1 MILPLVE
8 VFYTR
13 NADEIFDSNSCDFY
27 ETIPHRRENFHPPVG
42 ELMEIHNFNNMK
54 NLKIKFK
61 LLIIFGTIVV
71 LFAAVS
77 FWGNKVHNRIN
88 DGNFNVISEHK
99 AVNNLLS
106 KLNIHLLDFN
116 NSFLMFRQ
124 TGKNEDIE
132 KAQASLKTV
141 RDLIE
146 KSSFNDDVLVIGF
159 RDYAE
164 QTAGLYRDITIDLN
178 KLKKENNEAQ
188 LLALTGQVASNIA
201 TFYAASNDFFK
212 SNTLRLNELEQQNLA
227 YANAQKNKL
236 LYFQLGLIVLILLLI
251 TIPYRVVSKSTND
264 ILKIIQKIE
273 NGDLTN
279 DFKSDTH
286 DEFGLIINGLAELQ
300 SKLKSMLGSLKST
313 TQNIFN
319 ASSEFSTGAQTIS
332 SGANTQAASSEEI
345 SAAMEQIAEV
355 FKSSSDNAAET
366 NRIAEKAFK
375 GIQTGASHV
384 ESALSVIED
393 IAEKNSIISE
403 ISYQTKILSINA
415 SVEAAR
421 AAEFGKSFAVVAE
434 EVKKLAENTQES
446 ALEIS
451 SVSKE
456 GVELT
461 RQSASDLHNLVSEFQ
476 KTSELI
482 DQIAQA
488 SQEHILT
495 IEQINN
501 SIQEFNNVTQQNA
514 SSAEELAAS
523 SDDLLQFVE
532 SLQSLM
538 SVFRIEDADTITE
551 SEKTEETDF
560 PEDFSTTDF
569 QQEEQS
575 YDFPEPD
582 ETQPEEE
589 QYIDGN
595 SPIVE
600 DYSENESEPDV
611 RHEDVSK
618 VLEPVEEM
626 EIGEPEKTF
635 DDTKMPDSESVET
648 GGKAAEPLANGD
660 EEDEKTD
667 WNISHKKG
675 IRINLADNDDYD
687 DEFKEM
693 K

>member
-1 MILPLVE
+1 
-8 VFYTR
+8 
-13 NADEIFDSNSCDFY
+13 
-27 ETIPHRRENFHPPVG
+27 
-42 ELMEIHNFNNMK
+42 MK